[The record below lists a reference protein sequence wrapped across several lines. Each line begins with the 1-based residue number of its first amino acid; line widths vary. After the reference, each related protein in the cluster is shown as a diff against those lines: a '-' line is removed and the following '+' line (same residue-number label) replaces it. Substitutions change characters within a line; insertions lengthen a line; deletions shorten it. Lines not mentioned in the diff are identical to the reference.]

1 MSDNIFKYPEELQL
15 VNLYVSLYPSRT
27 DLIEDIPV
35 LHKNGSFL
43 VIIINIDVR
52 IRQWRYDLGVF
63 KASVL

>member
-15 VNLYVSLYPSRT
+15 VNLCVSLYPSRT